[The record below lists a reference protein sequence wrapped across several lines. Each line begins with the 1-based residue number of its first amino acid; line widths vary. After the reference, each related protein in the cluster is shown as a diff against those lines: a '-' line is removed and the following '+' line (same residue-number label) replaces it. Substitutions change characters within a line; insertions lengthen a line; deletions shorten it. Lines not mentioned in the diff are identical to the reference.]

1 MLSWD
6 NEWPSEDF
14 GVNWEQLR
22 LDLEPFI
29 IYLGDPERER
39 GPTLREKIAF
49 AADPEILPKL
59 RVDALQSAFVI
70 ARNMSGSRDPSLTK
84 QDRQSFGRIREI
96 LLRALRAFR
105 SAYDE
110 SVRISSGSPQEAARE
125 YRRLER
131 RLLKQGLTRAQ
142 RRAAKEKR
150 AELLSVWGPSIRQQE
165 PWRGK
170 TLGLQTRDKRYQSP
184 AVRHHITFPRGA
196 GVNLHVI
203 LTSDSQDPPILH
215 LTEQFGE
222 GQSPFVVDLAPDGK
236 RTAVALNQ
244 KEVADALERLAAE
257 VADALERLAASIRMR
272 R

>member
-6 NEWPSEDF
+6 NDWPQEDF

-22 LDLEPFI
+22 RDLEPLM
-29 IYLGDPERER
+29 IYLGDPESSR
-39 GPTLREKIAF
+39 GTTLGEKIAF

-70 ARNMSGSRDPSLTK
+70 ARNMSVSRDPSLSK
-84 QDRQSFGRIREI
+84 QDRRSFGQIRDI

-105 SAYDE
+105 SAYKE
-110 SVRISSGSPQEAARE
+110 SVRVSSGSPQEAARE

-131 RLLKQGLTRAQ
+131 QLLQQGLTRAQ

-150 AELLSVWGPSIRQQE
+150 AELLKVWGPSIRQQE

-170 TLGLQTRDKRYQSP
+170 TLGLQSGDRRLRSP

-203 LTSDSQDPPILH
+203 LTSDTQDPPILH

-222 GQSPFVVDLAPDGK
+222 GQLPFITRLAPDGE
-236 RTAVALNQ
+236 RTVVALNA
-244 KEVADALERLAAE
+244 KEVADALVRLANA
-257 VADALERLAASIRMR
+257 IRGQG
-272 R
+272 